1 MYIILRSKILNIK
14 FVTLLTYLIIL
25 HLALKIT
32 IKGEIDSITNL
43 ARTAALNARINQV
56 KGEIPNIT
64 NSAIVVVIT
73 GIENKISN
81 VSNLHLFYKQ
91 SIFGPRPENCLSF
104 SKTPPKKL
112 FSNCLADDLLTSI
125 V

>member
-43 ARTAALNARINQV
+43 ARTAALNARINEV
-56 KGEIPNIT
+56 KGEIPNILT
-64 NSAIVVVIT
+64 QLLLLLLLGLKIKSLMLVIYT
-73 GIENKISN
+73 FFINNLFLAPALKI
-81 VSNLHLFYKQ
+81 
-91 SIFGPRPENCLSF
+91 
-104 SKTPPKKL
+104 
-112 FSNCLADDLLTSI
+112 A
-125 V
+125 